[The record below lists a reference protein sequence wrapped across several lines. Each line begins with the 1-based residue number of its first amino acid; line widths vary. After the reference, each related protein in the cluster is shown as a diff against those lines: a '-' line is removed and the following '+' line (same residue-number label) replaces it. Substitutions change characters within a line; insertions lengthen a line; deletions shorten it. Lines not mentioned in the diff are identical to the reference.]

1 VRRPAV
7 PFIIRAVQR
16 IKVSSVPPSEDFLR
30 SFAASLPASYRGNF
44 EAGAIAAHARI
55 ARERE
60 SAPANIG
67 AFFSNRV
74 PGAAICVVADDRPGL
89 LATISAALVL
99 CNLDVIE
106 AEAYTRRVAGQHDEA
121 VDIFWVRREASA
133 DQGQPLSHD
142 EILQLCQTL
151 IGLIDGKLDR
161 KRVDTSA
168 RSTVTPAAKE
178 TVVRFIEGEDGT
190 FATLEVETFD
200 RSGLLLSLSQALFS
214 QRVQIVGS
222 QVKTRGGRV
231 FDRFHIVEL
240 DNKPISPARRLE
252 IQVAILSA
260 IDPVP
265 DDAESLSAQA

>member
-1 VRRPAV
+1 
-7 PFIIRAVQR
+7 
-16 IKVSSVPPSEDFLR
+16 VSANPPSADFLR
-30 SFAASLPASYRGNF
+30 SFLASLPESYRKNF
-44 EAGAIAAHARI
+44 DASAVAAHARI
-55 ARERE
+55 AVERE

-99 CNLDVIE
+99 CGLDVIE
-106 AEAYTRRVAGQHDEA
+106 AEAYTRRVKGQHDQA
-121 VDIFWVRREASA
+121 VDIFWVRQEGPDGPRTR
-133 DQGQPLSHD
+133 LSHD

-151 IGLIDGKLDR
+151 IGLIEGKLDR
-161 KRVDTSA
+161 HKVDPSG
-168 RSTVTPAAKE
+168 RQQVTPSAKE
-178 TVVRFIEGEDGT
+178 TVVRFIEGEDGV

-200 RSGLLLSLSQALFS
+200 RSGLLLALSQALFA

-240 DNKPISPARRLE
+240 DGRPISSPRRLD

-265 DDAESLSAQA
+265 DELEAVAHL

>member
-1 VRRPAV
+1 M
-7 PFIIRAVQR
+7 
-16 IKVSSVPPSEDFLR
+16 SSVPPSEDFLR
-30 SFAASLPASYRGNF
+30 SFAASLPESYRANF
-44 EAGAIAAHARI
+44 EASAIAAHARI

-60 SAPANIG
+60 SSPANIG
-67 AFFSNRV
+67 SFFSNRV
-74 PGAAICVVADDRPGL
+74 PGAAVCVVADDRPGL

-121 VDIFWVRREASA
+121 VDIFWVRHENAGEDRLR
-133 DQGQPLSHD
+133 LSH
-142 EILQLCQTL
+142 EETLQLCQTL

-161 KRVDTSA
+161 KRFDPSSRPA
-168 RSTVTPAAKE
+168 ITPAAKE

-200 RSGLLLSLSQALFS
+200 RSGLLLALSQALFS

-231 FDRFHIVEL
+231 FDRFHIVEF
-240 DNKPISPARRLE
+240 DNQPISSARRLE

-265 DDAESLSAQA
+265 EDADAISAQA

>member
-1 VRRPAV
+1 
-7 PFIIRAVQR
+7 
-16 IKVSSVPPSEDFLR
+16 LR
-30 SFAASLPASYRGNF
+30 SFAASLPESYRANF
-44 EAGAIAAHARI
+44 DASAIAAHARI

-60 SAPANIG
+60 SGPANIG

-99 CNLDVIE
+99 CGLDVIE
-106 AEAYTRRVAGQHDEA
+106 AEAYTRRIAGKHDEA
-121 VDIFWVRREASA
+121 VDIFWVRQDDTSA
-133 DQGQPLSHD
+133 TPTRLAHED
-142 EILQLCQTL
+142 IVQLCQTL
-151 IGLIDGKLDR
+151 IGLIEGRLER
-161 KRVDTSA
+161 KKADSGSRASI
-168 RSTVTPAAKE
+168 TPAARE

-200 RSGLLLSLSQALFS
+200 RSGLLLSLSQALFG

-231 FDRFHIVEL
+231 YDRFHIVEF
-240 DNKPISPARRLE
+240 DNKPISPTRRLE

-260 IDPVP
+260 IDPIPGDVE
-265 DDAESLSAQA
+265 AASAQA

>member
-1 VRRPAV
+1 M
-7 PFIIRAVQR
+7 
-16 IKVSSVPPSEDFLR
+16 SSVPPSEDFLR
-30 SFAASLPASYRGNF
+30 TFAASLPESYRSNF
-44 EAGAIAAHARI
+44 EASAIAAHARI

-99 CNLDVIE
+99 CGLDVIE
-106 AEAYTRRVAGQHDEA
+106 AEAYTRRIPGEHDEA
-121 VDIFWVRREASA
+121 VDIFWVRHEDPSDHRLRLAHE
-133 DQGQPLSHD
+133 

-151 IGLIDGKLDR
+151 IGLIEGRLER
-161 KRVDTSA
+161 KRADSSGQKSA
-168 RSTVTPAAKE
+168 TPAAKE
-178 TVVRFIEGEDGT
+178 TVVRFIEGADGA
-190 FATLEVETFD
+190 FGTLEVETFD
-200 RSGLLLSLSQALFS
+200 RSGLLLALSQALFA

-240 DNKPISPARRLE
+240 DNKPISPSRRLE

-265 DDAESLSAQA
+265 DDDLEAVSAQA

>member
-1 VRRPAV
+1 VQSRALW
-7 PFIIRAVQR
+7 FIIRAVET
-16 IKVSSVPPSEDFLR
+16 IAVSSPPPSEDFVR

-44 EAGAIAAHARI
+44 DAAAIAAHARV

-74 PGAAICVVADDRPGL
+74 PGAAVCVVADDRPGL

-99 CNLDVIE
+99 CGLDVIE
-106 AEAYTRRVAGQHDEA
+106 AEAYTRRVKGKHDEA
-121 VDIFWVRREASA
+121 VDIFWVRHEDPA
-133 DQGQPLSHD
+133 DRRIGLAND

-151 IGLIDGKLDR
+151 IGLIEGKLDR
-161 KRVDTSA
+161 RKVDPAGRGTA
-168 RSTVTPAAKE
+168 TPAAKE
-178 TVVRFIEGEDGT
+178 TVVRFIEGQDGT

-200 RSGLLLSLSQALFS
+200 RSGLLLALSQALFS

-222 QVKTRGGRV
+222 QVKTRENRV

-265 DDAESLSAQA
+265 DDAESMSAQA

>member
-1 VRRPAV
+1 
-7 PFIIRAVQR
+7 
-16 IKVSSVPPSEDFLR
+16 VSSVPPSEDFLR
-30 SFAASLPASYRGNF
+30 SFAASLPESYRSNF
-44 EAGAIAAHARI
+44 DASAIAAHARV

-74 PGAAICVVADDRPGL
+74 SGAAICVVADDRPGL
-89 LATISAALVL
+89 LATISAALVM
-99 CNLDVIE
+99 CGLDVIE
-106 AEAYTRRVAGQHDEA
+106 AEAYTRRVRGQHDEA
-121 VDIFWVRREASA
+121 VDVFWVRHE
-133 DQGQPLSHD
+133 DQSDQRLRLTHE
-142 EILQLCQTL
+142 EIVQLCQTL
-151 IGLIDGKLDR
+151 IGLIEGRLDR
-161 KRVDTSA
+161 KRADPSSRPA
-168 RSTVTPAAKE
+168 ATPAAKE
-178 TVVRFIEGEDGT
+178 TVVRFLEGEDGT

-200 RSGLLLSLSQALFS
+200 RSGLLLALSQALFA

-231 FDRFHIVEL
+231 YDRFHIVEL

-265 DDAESLSAQA
+265 DDVEAVSAQA

>member
-1 VRRPAV
+1 MRPSV
-7 PFIIRAVQR
+7 VWFIIRAAKR
-16 IKVSSVPPSEDFLR
+16 IEVSSLPPSEDFVR
-30 SFAASLPASYRGNF
+30 SFALSLPASYRNNF
-44 EAGAIAAHARI
+44 DAGAIAAHARVS
-55 ARERE
+55 RERE

-67 AFFSNRV
+67 AFHSNRV

-99 CNLDVIE
+99 CGLDVIE
-106 AEAYTRRVAGQHDEA
+106 AEAYTRRVRGQHDEA
-121 VDIFWVRREASA
+121 VDIFWVRHEDSSSRLGLAN
-133 DQGQPLSHD
+133 D
-142 EILQLCQTL
+142 EILHLCQTL
-151 IGLIDGKLDR
+151 IGLIEGKLDR
-161 KRVDTSA
+161 KKADPSSRPQA
-168 RSTVTPAAKE
+168 TPAAKE

-200 RSGLLLSLSQALFS
+200 RSGLLLALSQALFA

-222 QVKTRGGRV
+222 QVKTRNGRV

-240 DNKPISPARRLE
+240 DNKPISPPRRLE

-265 DDAESLSAQA
+265 DDAEALSAQV

>member
-1 VRRPAV
+1 M
-7 PFIIRAVQR
+7 
-16 IKVSSVPPSEDFLR
+16 SSVPPSEDFLR
-30 SFAASLPASYRGNF
+30 SFAASLPASYRANF
-44 EAGAIAAHARI
+44 EASAIATHARV

-74 PGAAICVVADDRPGL
+74 PGAALCVVADDRPGL

-99 CNLDVIE
+99 CGLDVIE
-106 AEAYTRRVAGQHDEA
+106 AEAYTRRIPGKHDEA
-121 VDIFWVRREASA
+121 VDVFWVRHEDPA
-133 DQGQPLSHD
+133 DHRLLLSNE
-142 EILQLCQTL
+142 EIVRLCQTL
-151 IGLIDGKLDR
+151 IALIEGKLER
-161 KRVDTSA
+161 KKADPSNRP
-168 RSTVTPAAKE
+168 TVTPAAKE
-178 TVVRFIEGEDGT
+178 TVVRFLEGEDGT

-200 RSGLLLSLSQALFS
+200 RSGLLLALSQALFS

-231 FDRFHIVEL
+231 FDRFHIVEF
-240 DNKPISPARRLE
+240 DSKPISSARRLE

-265 DDAESLSAQA
+265 EDAEAISAQA

>member
-1 VRRPAV
+1 
-7 PFIIRAVQR
+7 
-16 IKVSSVPPSEDFLR
+16 VSSAPPSENFLR
-30 SFAASLPASYRGNF
+30 SFAASLPESYRANF
-44 EAGAIAAHARI
+44 DQAAIGAHARI

-99 CNLDVIE
+99 CGLDVIE
-106 AEAYTRRVAGQHDEA
+106 AEAYTRRIPGQHDEA
-121 VDIFWVRREASA
+121 VDIFWVRHEDPS
-133 DQGQPLSHD
+133 DQRLRLAHE
-142 EILQLCQTL
+142 EIVQLRQTL
-151 IGLIDGKLDR
+151 IGLIEGRLER
-161 KRVDTSA
+161 KRADSA
-168 RSTVTPAAKE
+168 SRGSTPAAKE

-200 RSGLLLSLSQALFS
+200 RSGLLLALSQALFA

-231 FDRFHIVEL
+231 YDRFHIVEL

-265 DDAESLSAQA
+265 EDVDAVSAQA

>member
-1 VRRPAV
+1 M
-7 PFIIRAVQR
+7 
-16 IKVSSVPPSEDFLR
+16 SSVPPSEDFLR
-30 SFAASLPASYRGNF
+30 SFAASLPASYRANF
-44 EAGAIAAHARI
+44 EAGAIATHARI

-67 AFFSNRV
+67 SFFSPRV

-106 AEAYTRRVAGQHDEA
+106 AEAYTRRVPGQHDEA
-121 VDIFWVRREASA
+121 VDIFWVRREAASA
-133 DQGQPLSHD
+133 QPNSLSQ
-142 EILQLCQTL
+142 EETLQLCQTL
-151 IGLIDGKLDR
+151 IGLIEGKLDR
-161 KRVDTSA
+161 KRVDTSTRA
-168 RSTVTPAAKE
+168 VTPAAKE

-200 RSGLLLSLSQALFS
+200 RSGLLLALSQALFS

-240 DNKPISPARRLE
+240 DNKPISPTRRLE

-265 DDAESLSAQA
+265 DDADTLSAQA

>member
-1 VRRPAV
+1 M
-7 PFIIRAVQR
+7 
-16 IKVSSVPPSEDFLR
+16 R
-30 SFAASLPASYRGNF
+30 SFAASLPESYRGNF
-44 EAGAIAAHARI
+44 EASAIATHARI

-67 AFFSNRV
+67 SFFSHRV
-74 PGAAICVVADDRPGL
+74 AGAAICVVADDRPGL

-99 CNLDVIE
+99 CGLDVIE
-106 AEAYTRRVAGQHDEA
+106 AEAYTRRVAGKHDEA
-121 VDIFWVRREASA
+121 VDIFWVRHEDPA
-133 DQGQPLSHD
+133 DHRLRLSNE
-142 EILQLCQTL
+142 EIVQLCQTL
-151 IGLIDGKLDR
+151 IGLIEGKLER
-161 KRVDTSA
+161 KRADSSSRATA
-168 RSTVTPAAKE
+168 TPSAKE

-200 RSGLLLSLSQALFS
+200 RSGLLLSLSQALFA

-265 DDAESLSAQA
+265 EEEAMSAQA

>member
-1 VRRPAV
+1 VRLVAV
-7 PFIIRAVQR
+7 PSIIRVAQR
-16 IKVSSVPPSEDFLR
+16 IEVTSVPPSEDFLR

-44 EAGAIAAHARI
+44 DASAIATHARI

-67 AFFSNRV
+67 SFFSNRV

-99 CNLDVIE
+99 CGLDVIE
-106 AEAYTRRVAGQHDEA
+106 AEAYTRRIPGKHDEA
-121 VDIFWVRREASA
+121 VDIFWVRHEDPA
-133 DQGQPLSHD
+133 DHRLLLANE

-151 IGLIDGKLDR
+151 IGLIEGKLER
-161 KRVDTSA
+161 KRLDSSG
-168 RSTVTPAAKE
+168 RPHITPAAKE

-200 RSGLLLSLSQALFS
+200 RSGLLLSLSQALFG

-231 FDRFHIVEL
+231 FDRFHIVEF

-265 DDAESLSAQA
+265 EDSDALTAQA